1 MICPGT
7 CNVRR
12 VFGCCRSQPAQNNQD
27 TARTASSILIVLAA
41 GCCAIC
47 KWMLKLSA
55 ASSTIIAI
63 LGLLSWDCSPGI
75 HLGGP
80 GLLSCDSSPRIALLG
95 LLSRDCSPGI
105 ALLGLL
111 SWIALVRCSP
121 GLLSWIAL
129 LGLLSWDCYLGL
141 LSLDCS
147 RCFSFSPNKF
157 PCLGSHAGVIV

>member
-75 HLGGP
+75 VLGGP

-111 SWIALVRCSP
+111 SWIALLDCSREMLSWIALLDCSLGIALL

-129 LGLLSWDCYLGL
+129 LRL
-141 LSLDCS
+141 
-147 RCFSFSPNKF
+147 FSMFFFQSK
-157 PCLGSHAGVIV
+157 